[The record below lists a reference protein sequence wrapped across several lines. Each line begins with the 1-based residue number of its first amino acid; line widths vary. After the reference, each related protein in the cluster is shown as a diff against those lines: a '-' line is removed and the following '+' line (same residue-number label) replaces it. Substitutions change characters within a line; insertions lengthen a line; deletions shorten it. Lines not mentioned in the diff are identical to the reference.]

1 MMSNDDTKRGSS
13 ILNSLKKLI
22 FEDDQPQQTPP
33 AQAPPAP
40 TTNAAPE
47 RPQVPPAY
55 SSPTAQDPTGKTPP
69 PIPITANDGTTDLKE
84 MKLKVYAILEKLN
97 EQGVDFFEVWNAA
110 AAMGKVEE
118 NTLKAAYT
126 SLKFVDRSLTKDKL
140 VATGTN
146 YANKL
151 KETIAKESEQK
162 QAEKKKTEQ
171 DRTMEIAN
179 LNTEIKTITE
189 NIAKLQDDLQKKQ
202 LALGQI
208 NEKYEPRIK
217 DIEQKINIGNAAVD
231 EVVTEINTALQM
243 INQSIT

>member
-33 AQAPPAP
+33 VQAPPAP

-55 SSPTAQDPTGKTPP
+55 SSPTAQAPTGKTPP

-126 SLKFVDRSLTKDKL
+126 SLKFVDSSLTKDKL
-140 VATGTN
+140 VVTGTN

-162 QAEKKKTEQ
+162 QADMKKTEQ

-217 DIEQKINIGNAAVD
+217 DIEQKIKIGNAAVD
-231 EVVTEINTALQM
+231 EVVTEINTALRM

>member
-1 MMSNDDTKRGSS
+1 M
-13 ILNSLKKLI
+13 
-22 FEDDQPQQTPP
+22 
-33 AQAPPAP
+33 
-40 TTNAAPE
+40 
-47 RPQVPPAY
+47 
-55 SSPTAQDPTGKTPP
+55 
-69 PIPITANDGTTDLKE
+69 
-84 MKLKVYAILEKLN
+84 
-97 EQGVDFFEVWNAA
+97 
-110 AAMGKVEE
+110 
-118 NTLKAAYT
+118 
-126 SLKFVDRSLTKDKL
+126 
-140 VATGTN
+140 
-146 YANKL
+146 

-202 LALGQI
+202 VALGQI

>member
-40 TTNAAPE
+40 ATNAAPE
-47 RPQVPPAY
+47 RPHVPTAY
-55 SSPTAQDPTGKTPP
+55 SSPTAQAPTGKTPP

-126 SLKFVDRSLTKDKL
+126 SLKFVDSSLTKDKL
-140 VATGTN
+140 VVTGTN

-162 QAEKKKTEQ
+162 QAEKKRTEQ

-179 LNTEIKTITE
+179 LNAEIKTITE

-202 LALGQI
+202 LALGQV

-231 EVVTEINTALQM
+231 EVVTEINTALRM

>member
-1 MMSNDDTKRGSS
+1 
-13 ILNSLKKLI
+13 
-22 FEDDQPQQTPP
+22 
-33 AQAPPAP
+33 
-40 TTNAAPE
+40 
-47 RPQVPPAY
+47 
-55 SSPTAQDPTGKTPP
+55 
-69 PIPITANDGTTDLKE
+69 

-126 SLKFVDRSLTKDKL
+126 SLKFVDSSLSKDKL
-140 VATGTN
+140 LATGTN

-162 QAEKKKTEQ
+162 QAEKKRTEQ

-179 LNTEIKTITE
+179 LNAEIKTITE

-202 LALGQI
+202 LALGQV

>member
-33 AQAPPAP
+33 VQASP
-40 TTNAAPE
+40 TPSTNAAPE
-47 RPQVPPAY
+47 RPHVPPAY
-55 SSPTAQDPTGKTPP
+55 SSPTAQAPTGKTPP

-126 SLKFVDRSLTKDKL
+126 SLKFVDSSLTKDKL

-202 LALGQI
+202 VALEQI

-231 EVVTEINTALQM
+231 EVVTEINTALRM

>member
-33 AQAPPAP
+33 TQAPPAP
-40 TTNAAPE
+40 ATNAAPE
-47 RPQVPPAY
+47 RPHVPPAY
-55 SSPTAQDPTGKTPP
+55 SSPTAQAPTGKTPP
-69 PIPITANDGTTDLKE
+69 PIPLTANDGTTDLKE

-126 SLKFVDRSLTKDKL
+126 SLKFVDSSLTKDKL

-189 NIAKLQDDLQKKQ
+189 NITKLQDDLQKKQ
-202 LALGQI
+202 LALAQI

-231 EVVTEINTALQM
+231 EVVTEINTALRM

>member
-1 MMSNDDTKRGSS
+1 MMSNDDTKKGSS

-33 AQAPPAP
+33 VQAPPAP

-47 RPQVPPAY
+47 RPQVQPAY
-55 SSPTAQDPTGKTPP
+55 SSPTAQAQTGKTPP

-126 SLKFVDRSLTKDKL
+126 SLKFVDSTLSKDKL

-231 EVVTEINTALQM
+231 EVVSEINTALHM

>member
-33 AQAPPAP
+33 VQAPPTP
-40 TTNAAPE
+40 STNAAPE
-47 RPQVPPAY
+47 RLHVPPAY
-55 SSPTAQDPTGKTPP
+55 SSPTAQAPTGKTPP

-126 SLKFVDRSLTKDKL
+126 SLKFVDSSLNKDKL

-202 LALGQI
+202 VALEQI

>member
-1 MMSNDDTKRGSS
+1 MMSNDDTKRGSG

-22 FEDDQPQQTPP
+22 FEDDQPKQASPAQTPP
-33 AQAPPAP
+33 
-40 TTNAAPE
+40 TTATNNTPE
-47 RPQVPPAY
+47 RPRVTPSY
-55 SSPTAQDPTGKTPP
+55 PTATTPIATGKIPP

-126 SLKFVDRSLTKDKL
+126 SLKFVDSSLSKDKL
-140 VATGTN
+140 LATGTN

-162 QAEKKKTEQ
+162 EAEKKRTEQ

-202 LALGQI
+202 LALGQV

>member
-33 AQAPPAP
+33 VQAPPAP

-47 RPQVPPAY
+47 RPQVPAAY
-55 SSPTAQDPTGKTPP
+55 SSPTAQAPTGKTPP

-126 SLKFVDRSLTKDKL
+126 SLKFVDSSLTKDKL
-140 VATGTN
+140 VVTGTN

-162 QAEKKKTEQ
+162 QADMKKTEQ

-202 LALGQI
+202 LALAQI

-217 DIEQKINIGNAAVD
+217 DIEQKIKIGNAAVD
-231 EVVTEINTALQM
+231 EVVTEINTALRM

>member
-1 MMSNDDTKRGSS
+1 MSNDENKKSS
-13 ILNSLKKLI
+13 GILSSLKKLI
-22 FEDDQPQQTPP
+22 FEDDQTSSTPP
-33 AQAPPAP
+33 SPAP
-40 TTNAAPE
+40 VPSAPTKE
-47 RPQVPPAY
+47 KLSTPTYTSPQPPVA
-55 SSPTAQDPTGKTPP
+55 TGKTPP
-69 PIPITANDGTTDLKE
+69 PIPITANDGSTDLKE

-126 SLKFVDRSLTKDKL
+126 SLKFVDSSLSKEKL

-162 QAEKKKTEQ
+162 QNEKRRTEQ

-179 LNTEIKTITE
+179 LNSEIKTITE
-189 NIAKLQDDLQKKQ
+189 NINKLQDDLQKRQ
-202 LALGQI
+202 IALGQI
-208 NEKYEPRIK
+208 NEKYEPKIK
-217 DIEQKINIGNAAVD
+217 EIEQKIAIGNVAVG
-231 EVVTEINTALQM
+231 EVITEINSALHM

>member
-40 TTNAAPE
+40 ATNAAPE
-47 RPQVPPAY
+47 RPHVPPAY
-55 SSPTAQDPTGKTPP
+55 TSPTAQAPTGKTPP

-126 SLKFVDRSLTKDKL
+126 SLKFVDSSLTKDKL

-202 LALGQI
+202 LALAQI

-231 EVVTEINTALQM
+231 EVVTEINTALRM

>member
-1 MMSNDDTKRGSS
+1 MMSNNENQRSS
-13 ILNSLKKLI
+13 GILNSLKKLI
-22 FEDDQPQQTPP
+22 FEDDQTSSAPQSPAPAPAAPTQEKLNTPTPTYTSVTPP
-33 AQAPPAP
+33 VA
-40 TTNAAPE
+40 
-47 RPQVPPAY
+47 
-55 SSPTAQDPTGKTPP
+55 TGKTPP
-69 PIPITANDGTTDLKE
+69 PIPITANDGSTDLKE

-126 SLKFVDRSLTKDKL
+126 SLKFVDSSLSKEKL

-151 KETIAKESEQK
+151 KETIAKESDQK
-162 QAEKKKTEQ
+162 QEEKKRTEQ

-179 LNTEIKTITE
+179 LNSEIKALTE
-189 NIAKLQDDLQKKQ
+189 NITKLQDDLQKKQ
-202 LALGQI
+202 VALGQI
-208 NEKYEPRIK
+208 NEKYEPKIK
-217 DIEQKINIGNAAVD
+217 EIEQKIAIGNAAVG
-231 EVVTEINTALQM
+231 EVITEINNALHM

>member
-22 FEDDQPQQTPP
+22 FEDDQPQQ
-33 AQAPPAP
+33 APSVQTSPTPAP
-40 TTNAAPE
+40 TAVPE
-47 RPQVPPAY
+47 KPTIPPAY
-55 SSPTAQDPTGKTPP
+55 SSPSEPATTGKTPP
-69 PIPITANDGTTDLKE
+69 PIPITANDGTADLKE
-84 MKLKVYAILEKLN
+84 MKVKVYAILEKLN

-126 SLKFVDRSLTKDKL
+126 SLKFVDSSLSKDKL
-140 VATGTN
+140 IATGTN

-171 DRTMEIAN
+171 DRTIEIAN
-179 LNTEIKTITE
+179 LNNEIKTITE
-189 NIAKLQDDLQKKQ
+189 NIARLQDDLQKKQ

-208 NEKYEPRIK
+208 NEKYEPKIK

-231 EVVTEINTALQM
+231 EVVTEINNALRM

>member
-1 MMSNDDTKRGSS
+1 MMSNNENQRSS
-13 ILNSLKKLI
+13 GILNSLKKLI
-22 FEDDQPQQTPP
+22 FEDDQTSSAPQS
-33 AQAPPAP
+33 PAP
-40 TTNAAPE
+40 APAAPTQE
-47 RPQVPPAY
+47 KLNT
-55 SSPTAQDPTGKTPP
+55 PTQTYMSVTQSVATGKTPP
-69 PIPITANDGTTDLKE
+69 PIPITANDGSTDLKE

-126 SLKFVDRSLTKDKL
+126 SLKFVDSSLSKEKL

-151 KETIAKESEQK
+151 KETIAKESDQK
-162 QAEKKKTEQ
+162 QEEKKRTEQ

-179 LNTEIKTITE
+179 LNSEIKALTE
-189 NIAKLQDDLQKKQ
+189 NITKLQDDLQKKQ
-202 LALGQI
+202 VALGQI
-208 NEKYEPRIK
+208 NEKYEPKIK
-217 DIEQKINIGNAAVD
+217 EIEQKIATGNAAVG
-231 EVVTEINTALQM
+231 EVITEINNALHM

>member
-1 MMSNDDTKRGSS
+1 MMSNDDTKRGSG

-22 FEDDQPQQTPP
+22 FEDDQPQQNQHPQTPSAP
-33 AQAPPAP
+33 APNAIPNTPYKEPSYSPAPP
-40 TTNAAPE
+40 T
-47 RPQVPPAY
+47 
-55 SSPTAQDPTGKTPP
+55 TGKTPP

-126 SLKFVDRSLTKDKL
+126 SLKFVDSSLSKEKL
-140 VATGTN
+140 IATGTN

-171 DRTMEIAN
+171 DRTLEIAN
-179 LNTEIKTITE
+179 LNAEIKTITE

-208 NEKYEPRIK
+208 NEKYEPKIK

-231 EVVTEINTALQM
+231 EVVFEINNALRM

>member
-13 ILNSLKKLI
+13 ILNSLKKLS

-33 AQAPPAP
+33 VQAPPAP

-55 SSPTAQDPTGKTPP
+55 SSPTAQAPTGKTPP

-126 SLKFVDRSLTKDKL
+126 SLKFVDSSLTKDKL
-140 VATGTN
+140 VVTGTN

-162 QAEKKKTEQ
+162 QADKKKTEQ

-217 DIEQKINIGNAAVD
+217 DIEQKIKIGNAAVD
-231 EVVTEINTALQM
+231 EVVTEINTALRM

>member
-1 MMSNDDTKRGSS
+1 MMSNDDTKRGSG

-22 FEDDQPQQTPP
+22 FEDDQPQQASQEQRSPS
-33 AQAPPAP
+33 PAP
-40 TTNAAPE
+40 EPE
-47 RPQVPPAY
+47 RPHVPPTDP
-55 SSPTAQDPTGKTPP
+55 SPSAATGKTPP
-69 PIPITANDGTTDLKE
+69 PIPITANDGTTDLKQ

-110 AAMGKVEE
+110 AAMRKVEE

-126 SLKFVDRSLTKDKL
+126 SLKFVDSSLSKDKL
-140 VATGTN
+140 IATGTN

-171 DRTMEIAN
+171 DRTIEIAN
-179 LNTEIKTITE
+179 LNSEIKTITE

-208 NEKYEPRIK
+208 NEKYEPKIK

-231 EVVTEINTALQM
+231 EVVAEINTALHM

>member
-33 AQAPPAP
+33 VQAPPTP
-40 TTNAAPE
+40 STNAAPE
-47 RPQVPPAY
+47 RPHVPPAY
-55 SSPTAQDPTGKTPP
+55 SSPTAQAPTGKTPP

-126 SLKFVDRSLTKDKL
+126 SLKFVDSSLTKDKL

-202 LALGQI
+202 VALEQI

-231 EVVTEINTALQM
+231 EVVTEINIALRM

>member
-40 TTNAAPE
+40 ATNAAPE
-47 RPQVPPAY
+47 RPHVPPAY
-55 SSPTAQDPTGKTPP
+55 PLPTAQATTGKTPP
-69 PIPITANDGTTDLKE
+69 PIPLTANDGTTDLKE

-126 SLKFVDRSLTKDKL
+126 SLKFVDSSLTKDKL

-189 NIAKLQDDLQKKQ
+189 NITRLQDDLQKKQ
-202 LALGQI
+202 LALAQI
-208 NEKYEPRIK
+208 NEKYEPKIK

-231 EVVTEINTALQM
+231 EVVNEINTALHM

>member
-1 MMSNDDTKRGSS
+1 MSNDENKKSS
-13 ILNSLKKLI
+13 GILSSLKKLI
-22 FEDDQPQQTPP
+22 FEDDQTGSTPP
-33 AQAPPAP
+33 SPPPVPPAP
-40 TTNAAPE
+40 TKEKLSTPTYTSA
-47 RPQVPPAY
+47 QPPV
-55 SSPTAQDPTGKTPP
+55 STGKTPP
-69 PIPITANDGTTDLKE
+69 PIPITANDGSTDLKE

-126 SLKFVDRSLTKDKL
+126 SLKFVDGSLSKEKL

-162 QAEKKKTEQ
+162 EAEKKRTEQ
-171 DRTMEIAN
+171 DRTMEITN
-179 LNTEIKTITE
+179 LNSEIKALTE

-202 LALGQI
+202 IALGQI
-208 NEKYEPRIK
+208 NEKYGPKIK
-217 DIEQKINIGNAAVD
+217 EIEQKIAIGNAAVG
-231 EVVTEINTALQM
+231 EVITEINSALHM

>member
-33 AQAPPAP
+33 VQAPPTP
-40 TTNAAPE
+40 STNAAPE
-47 RPQVPPAY
+47 RLHVPPAY
-55 SSPTAQDPTGKTPP
+55 SSPTAQAPTGKTPP

-126 SLKFVDRSLTKDKL
+126 SLKFVDSSLTKDKL

-202 LALGQI
+202 VALEQI